1 MMRKTI
7 FLLLVFVCA
16 NAAAEEW
23 LCIADLFAGFTF
35 EKGKWKA
42 ASGTHRQK
50 YVLGMATEM
59 KSGRRSFS
67 RKTRRYG

>member
-1 MMRKTI
+1 
-7 FLLLVFVCA
+7 VSV

-23 LCIADLFAGFTF
+23 LCIADLFAGLTF

-42 ASGTHRQK
+42 ASGTYRQK

-59 KSGRRSFS
+59 KSGRPGFS
-67 RKTRRYG
+67 